1 MIAIQLIS
9 ARIGRVTGKGLAANV
24 MELAPRWLVLV
35 LVALLVAANTFNIAA
50 DIAAMAEA
58 LSLVIGGL
66 NHEHAL
72 IFASAS
78 TLLQIFVPYRRYAP
92 VLKFMT
98 LVLFAYVV
106 TALTV
111 RIPWGEALLAA
122 IYKARY
128 DAVDIVFENA
138 RLTEAPVAVAL
149 HRYVEG
155 IIEATRQWPVA
166 FDQMIADPTTAARR
180 RRLGER
186 LDAFIGRAVDEG
198 LFRGDLPE
206 GWIEALLRQVIR
218 VAAEDVPDIQAAQ
231 AADLAV
237 DALLHGVGRA

>member
-1 MIAIQLIS
+1 VRADAVRNLEKILSTA
-9 ARIGRVTGKGLAANV
+9 AVVLAADPSASMV
-24 MELAPRWLVLV
+24 K
-35 LVALLVAANTFNIAA
+35 IAA
-50 DIAAMAEA
+50 EA
-58 LSLVIGGL
+58 GVDRR
-66 NHEHAL
+66 
-72 IFASAS
+72 
-78 TLLQIFVPYRRYAP
+78 TVYRQFESR
-92 VLKFMT
+92 
-98 LVLFAYVV
+98 
-106 TALTV
+106 
-111 RIPWGEALLAA
+111 EALLAA

-198 LFRGDLPE
+198 LFRGDLPA